1 MSIEEYKKRN
11 SLLQEKIIAEI
22 EEVKRGKSAKNM
34 LQLQGILEELK
45 NSSVKKNISLY
56 YPRVIVDSWDYSD
69 QLGIELM
76 ELAAL
81 YEKI

>member
-11 SLLQEKIIAEI
+11 NILQEKVKAEI
-22 EEVKRGKSAKNM
+22 EEIKRGQSAKNL

-45 NSSVKKNISLY
+45 NSSVKNNISLY
-56 YPRVIVDSWDYSD
+56 YPHVIADSWDYSD

-76 ELAAL
+76 ELATL

>member
-11 SLLQEKIIAEI
+11 NILQEKVRAEI
-22 EEVKRGKSAKNM
+22 EEVKKGQSAKNL

-45 NSSVKKNISLY
+45 NSSVQKNISLY

-69 QLGIELM
+69 RLGIELM

>member
-22 EEVKRGKSAKNM
+22 EEVKKGKSAKNM

>member
-11 SLLQEKIIAEI
+11 NILQEKVRAEI
-22 EEVKRGKSAKNM
+22 EEVKRGQSAKN
-34 LQLQGILEELK
+34 LFQLQGILEELK
-45 NSSVKKNISLY
+45 NSSVQKNISLY

-69 QLGIELM
+69 RLGIELM

>member
-45 NSSVKKNISLY
+45 NSSAKKNISLY